1 MQSFGKAKRFKSTI
15 KGAIKSINIDRNADS
30 YGGSPGSLRAQINQG
45 LTTVPVT
52 SRVGKAG

>member
-30 YGGSPGSLRAQINQG
+30 YGGSPGSLRAQIN
-45 LTTVPVT
+45 
-52 SRVGKAG
+52 